1 MKLNQGPFRSACAW
15 IRRFILI
22 ALASMP
28 ALFPA
33 AAQLAIT
40 EVMSDASVT
49 GVRRDDFWELTNF
62 GTNSIPLTN
71 YWFRDEGG
79 VGSAA
84 NLAALWAGTRTDEAI
99 ISPGES
105 ILFVRPVTDVLTL
118 PSDFRQWWGDL
129 QLPPDQK
136 VIFYTGFGF
145 NALEDAVQLWQVTP
159 ERTNLVHRVELFEA
173 LNGRTFTYDRLT
185 GVLDTF
191 STAGVDGAFVAAA
204 TDDVGSPGFTTG
216 PVPLRVVTGPVGALV
231 DGGVPFTFTVKAHG
245 LPVPQYQW
253 YFNGVPIP
261 GATARTFTLP
271 AARGSDAGQY
281 SVVLDNGLER
291 IVSSNATITVNL
303 QLSCARI
310 VRPPADIEVTPG
322 QTAFFRVETRGY
334 PLPTIQW
341 RFNGVAIPGATSGT
355 YAVED
360 ADESRIGIYTVHIA
374 NALCSADASA
384 RLNVVPVPSLIVT
397 EAMTFPTNRTALKH
411 DTWWELTN
419 AGTNAVNLLGYRWDD
434 YPPSLERVTT
444 VTNDLILAPGKS
456 VIFVSTMSPDAF
468 RRWWGEE
475 NLPAGLPIITHPG
488 NGLSSSLDGDVIY
501 LFNATAI
508 TTNDWICAVG
518 LVAFEPGLSLW
529 FDPIL
534 AEYGEPSIE
543 GQHGAFA
550 AAEGG
555 DIGSP
560 GWTSNEQR
568 VVRPRVTRIQRN
580 PTSVTVTWK
589 SQPGRTYELRR
600 SSAPGGTNWSL
611 VVRLPATGNSLSAT
625 DTTTSGTAQRFYQ
638 VILVP

>member
-1 MKLNQGPFRSACAW
+1 MKLDQGINRSAFAW
-15 IRRFILI
+15 VKRSVLMAFVS
-22 ALASMP
+22 AL

-84 NLAALWAGTRTDEAI
+84 NLGTLWKGTRTDEAI
-99 ISPGES
+99 IGPYES
-105 ILFVRPVTDVLTL
+105 ILFVRPVTDVLAT

-129 QLPPDQK
+129 QLLPDQK

-145 NALEDAVQLWQVTP
+145 NSLEDAVQLWQVTP
-159 ERTNLVHRVELFEA
+159 ERTILVHRVELFEA
-173 LNGRTFTYDRLT
+173 LTGSTFTYNPLT
-185 GVLDTF
+185 GLLDTF

-216 PVPLRVVTGPVGALV
+216 PVSLSVVTGPVGTQV
-231 DGGVPFTFTVKAHG
+231 DAGVPFTFTVKAHG

-253 YFNGVPIP
+253 YFNGDLIP
-261 GATARTFTLP
+261 GATASTFTLP
-271 AARGSDAGQY
+271 AVRGSDAGQY
-281 SVVLDNGLER
+281 SVALDNGLER
-291 IVSSNATITVNL
+291 IVSTSATITVNTR
-303 QLSCARI
+303 LSCARI
-310 VRPPADIEVTPG
+310 VTPPADIEVTPG
-322 QTAFFRVETRGY
+322 QTAYFRVETRGY

-384 RLNVVPVPSLIVT
+384 RLNVVPVPHLIVT
-397 EAMTFPTNRTALKH
+397 EAMNFPTNRTALKH

-419 AGTNAVNLLGYRWDD
+419 ADTNAVNLRGYRWDD

-475 NLPAGLPIITHPG
+475 NLPAGLPIISHPG
-488 NGLSSSLDGDVIY
+488 NGLSTSIDGEVIY

-508 TTNDWICAVG
+508 STNDWICFRDF
-518 LVAFEPGLSLW
+518 VAFEPGVSLW
-529 FDPIL
+529 FDPVL
-534 AEYGEPSIE
+534 AEYGEPSID
-543 GQHGAFA
+543 GQGGAFA

-580 PTSVTVTWK
+580 PASVTVTWK

-600 SSAPGGTNWSL
+600 SSTPGGTNWAL
-611 VVRLPATGNSLSAT
+611 VLRLPATGNSLSAT
-625 DTTTSGTAQRFYQ
+625 DTTTSGAVQRFYQ
-638 VILVP
+638 VTLVP